1 MQTTKRTTARVLAPL
16 ALVAF
21 GLALLLIVASGGG
34 GGDGSSNRS
43 ATDQEQRD
51 LELAKDKR
59 RRQRSSN
66 RDEGQGKVSSATYV
80 VKTGDTLGAI
90 AEKTGVPVEKLQELN
105 PELDPQA
112 LVSGQKIKL
121 RE

>member
-1 MQTTKRTTARVLAPL
+1 MRTEKRTSARVLAPL

-21 GLALLLIVASGGG
+21 GVALLLIVASAG
-34 GGDGSSNRS
+34 GGDDEPSNS
-43 ATDQEQRD
+43 TASQQEQRD
-51 LELAKDKR
+51 LELAREKR
-59 RRQRSSN
+59 RRQRTEQ
-66 RDEGQGKVSSATYV
+66 RDEGQGKVSTEVYV